1 MVEADTEWS
10 FNDSNELEALEQPY
24 FRVDRAWLIRAL
36 TRAFFEARKGKL
48 KTADENAFEVRYIE
62 NIELLADDIMYRRYK
77 PSRGIAFI
85 VTRPVVR
92 EIFAAPF
99 RDRVVHHFLHNMCAN
114 WWDKRFIYNSS
125 SCRKG
130 KGTHFGIGRLEHDI
144 RSVSNNYRK
153 ETYIIKM
160 DIQGYFMS
168 LPRERL
174 YYIICWGLKR
184 QFPKR
189 GVHYRLLKYLWR
201 EIIMDDP
208 VKGVKIRPPV
218 RLWDLLPDSKSLFYQ
233 PKGKGIVI
241 GNLSSQLLSNIYL
254 SQLDRFVTM
263 DLGYKHYGRYV
274 DDFYLV
280 VPAEKKDI
288 ALNDVKVIERYLQNI
303 GLKMHPK
310 KTHVQEVKKGV
321 PFLGAVVYPFFRVP
335 GRRFK
340 DNFYQA
346 ARKFESGVS
355 GSTESIAS
363 YLGYCSKLRGE
374 KLCQK
379 VFESVGWD
387 YPKQ

>member
-1 MVEADTEWS
+1 
-10 FNDSNELEALEQPY
+10 
-24 FRVDRAWLIRAL
+24 
-36 TRAFFEARKGKL
+36 
-48 KTADENAFEVRYIE
+48 
-62 NIELLADDIMYRRYK
+62 
-77 PSRGIAFI
+77 
-85 VTRPVVR
+85 
-92 EIFAAPF
+92 
-99 RDRVVHHFLHNMCAN
+99 
-114 WWDKRFIYNSS
+114 
-125 SCRKG
+125 
-130 KGTHFGIGRLEHDI
+130 
-144 RSVSNNYRK
+144 
-153 ETYIIKM
+153 
-160 DIQGYFMS
+160 
-168 LPRERL
+168 
-174 YYIICWGLKR
+174 
-184 QFPKR
+184 
-189 GVHYRLLKYLWR
+189 
-201 EIIMDDP
+201 MDDP

-274 DDFYLV
+274 DDSYLV